1 MTAGWVAARTG
12 AALHTPLPVAELA
25 LRRNPKRAHLLVSLL
40 LGKHVPVPATTVL
53 GAAADLG
60 ALVREALAGR
70 TPYVVGFAETATA
83 LGHGVAAVCGPGAGP
98 APYAHTTRR
107 PAPAGV
113 QPLRF
118 EEEHSHAVD
127 QSLGVLDEAPLHQPD
142 LPLVLVDD
150 ELSSGRTAV
159 NAIRVLQARWP
170 RRTYVLATLL
180 DVRSDAQREATAAA
194 VRDLGAT
201 LIDVSL
207 VAGRVELPEDL
218 TARAAGLVAA
228 AAPAVVR
235 APAGAVRRWTLESTA
250 TGAAFGWDAA
260 AQAGLREAAH
270 VLAGALRPHLRGSVL
285 VMGDEEFMYAAQL
298 TGAALAGHGV
308 DAATS
313 STTRSPALVVDEGG
327 YPLRTALQFASTDD
341 ASRTAY
347 AYNVAA
353 SRRPDRGRAPGFD
366 AVVLL
371 SDGDV
376 RPSLTSALAGAAP
389 DVHVVR
395 VRTGTAARVEGPA

>member
-60 ALVREALAGR
+60 ALVRDALGGR

-83 LGHGVAAVCGPGAGP
+83 LGHGVAAVCASDGGP
-98 APYAHTTRR
+98 APYVHTTRR

-127 QSLGVLDEAPLHQPD
+127 QALAVLDEAPLHDED

-180 DVRSDAQREATAAA
+180 DVRSDAQRQATAEA
-194 VRDLGAT
+194 VADLGAT
-201 LIDVSL
+201 LLDVSL
-207 VAGRVELPEDL
+207 VAGRVELPEGL
-218 TARAAGLVAA
+218 TSRAADLVTA
-228 AAPAVVR
+228 AAPEVAR
-235 APAGAVRRWTLESTA
+235 PASGSVRRWTLDA
-250 TGAAFGWDAA
+250 AAVNGAFGWDAA
-260 AQAGLREAAH
+260 AEAALREAAH
-270 VLAGALRPHLRGSVL
+270 VLAGALRPHLPGSVL

-298 TGAALAGHGV
+298 TGAAL

-313 STTRSPALVVDEGG
+313 STTRSPALVVDEPG
-327 YPLRTALQFASTDD
+327 YPLRTALQFASTDE
-341 ASRTAY
+341 AGRTSF
-347 AYNVAA
+347 AYNVAP
-353 SRRPDRGRAPGFD
+353 SGLPERGRAPGFD
-366 AVVLL
+366 VVVLL
-371 SDGDV
+371 SDGEP
-376 RPSLTSALAGAAP
+376 REALTSALAGAAP
-389 DVHVVR
+389 DVHVVQ
-395 VRTGTAARVEGPA
+395 VRPGATARVEGPV

>member
-1 MTAGWVAARTG
+1 MTGGWVRARTG
-12 AALHTPLPVAELA
+12 AALHTPVPVAELA

-60 ALVREALAGR
+60 ALVREVLDGR

-83 LGHGVAAVCGPGAGP
+83 LGHGVAAVCAPGGGP

-107 PAPAGV
+107 PAPARV

-127 QSLGVLDEAPLHQPD
+127 QALGVLDEAPLHDPD
-142 LPLVLVDD
+142 RPLVLVDD

-180 DVRSDAQREATAAA
+180 DVRSDAQRQATAAA
-194 VRDLGAT
+194 VCDLGAG
-201 LIDVSL
+201 LLDVSL
-207 VAGRVELPEDL
+207 VRGRIELPQDL
-218 TARAAGLVAA
+218 TARAAELVAA
-228 AAPAVVR
+228 ATPPVARPGS
-235 APAGAVRRWTLESTA
+235 GAVRRWTLTSPA
-250 TGAAFGWDAA
+250 PVTGAFGWDAA
-260 AQAGLREAAH
+260 AEAALREAAH
-270 VLAGALRPHLRGSVL
+270 VLADALRPHLRGSVL

-298 TGAALAGHGV
+298 TGAAL

-313 STTRSPALVVDEGG
+313 TTTRSPALVVDDPG
-327 YPLRTALQFASTDD
+327 YPLRTALHFASTDD
-341 ASRTAY
+341 PARTAY
-347 AYNVAA
+347 AYNVAP
-353 SRRPDRGRAPGFD
+353 SRRPERGRAPGFD

-371 SDGDV
+371 TDGE
-376 RPSLTSALAGAAP
+376 PSGSLTAALAGAAA

-395 VRTGTAARVEGPA
+395 VRPGTAARVEEAA